1 VFLCVLLISSN
12 ATQVFCFVF
21 TPSVETPCISCSVI
35 RCVQWDIGI
44 PVCARVC
51 ACACVCVCVRAIWQ
65 PQKRRP
71 MPGLGCRATEKQDV
85 ILFDADIHTQ
95 TQTNARARI
104 LESSK
109 SEDHVIR
116 RVTALVACF
125 AFICPLSPLHS

>member
-12 ATQVFCFVF
+12 ATQVFYFVF

-44 PVCARVC
+44 PVLCVC
-51 ACACVCVCVRAIWQ
+51 ACVLAIWQ
-65 PQKRRP
+65 RQKRRP
-71 MPGLGCRATEKQDV
+71 MPDMGCRATEKQYV

-95 TQTNARARI
+95 TQTNARAQI
-104 LESSK
+104 LEPSK
-109 SEDHVIR
+109 SADRRVR
-116 RVTALVACF
+116 RVTALVVCF